1 MQTRVSITKGE
12 KVRERQKCV
21 HETEALRGC
30 IRESEEKKEIKIERD
45 RERRCDEEEETARVG
60 EE

>member
-1 MQTRVSITKGE
+1 M
-12 KVRERQKCV
+12 RERQKCV